1 MNMNLNSTLKWLLIG
16 ALLGSSLS
24 VSAQTPDKVA
34 VAIGQRG
41 LWDTLIVYQG
51 IEAGI
56 FADENIDVDMTWTRG
71 GAETLQAVT
80 TRSVDIGIVNGT
92 TGVLGAYKRG
102 APVRIVGAQMTGAD
116 DLFWYTR
123 ADSGIKGLDDL
134 AGKRVGFSRP
144 GASTHL
150 VLLALLQDAGV
161 DARTV
166 SAGGIADNRT
176 QVMSGQ
182 LDVGWSAPPFNLDL
196 VEQGQLRIIGKGSD
210 LPTFSEQTVRVN
222 ISNTTFLKNRRDVAM
237 RFMRAYMRTVD
248 WMYEHRDTAIE
259 RFAKFN
265 DIELSI
271 AREAANFYPKQ
282 TLLSLPVKGMD
293 QTMRDAIEQGTLR
306 EPLTG
311 DELNELM
318 DFVYDPR

>member
-1 MNMNLNSTLKWLLIG
+1 MKKHLFASLTCLLVG
-16 ALLGSSLS
+16 ALLGSS
-24 VSAQTPDKVA
+24 VAAVAQTPDRVS

-56 FADENIDVDMTWTRG
+56 FADENLDVNMTWTRG

-116 DLFWYTR
+116 DLFWYAR
-123 ADSGIKGLDDL
+123 ADSGIRNFSDTD
-134 AGKRVGFSRP
+134 GKRVGFSRP

-150 VLLALLQDAGV
+150 VLQALLQDAGV
-161 DARTV
+161 NARII

-196 VEQGQLRIIGKGSD
+196 VEDGTLHIIGKGSD
-210 LPTFSEQTVRVN
+210 LPTFAEQTVRVN
-222 ISNTTFLKNRRDVAM
+222 ISNTTFLQNRRDVAM

-248 WMYEHRDTAIE
+248 WMYENRDTAIE
-259 RFAKFN
+259 RFAAFN

-271 AREAANFYPKQ
+271 AREAADFYPKH

-293 QTMRDAIEQGTLR
+293 QTIQDAIDQGALR
-306 EPLTG
+306 EPLTE